1 MTDPGSCG
9 GTTPGETFAEQA
21 ERADSRELITWLAA
35 WRARSGLSQ
44 AETARRMHTSQ
55 STVAR
60 LETHRHDAQLSTL
73 ARYVEALGLSL
84 AFVLADGQTQPQIW
98 DSRELI
104 TWLAAWRARSGL
116 SQAETARRMHTSQ
129 AAVARLETHQH
140 DAQLSTLAR
149 YVEALGLSLAFVLAD
164 AQTQATVWKSAGKPE
179 APDHEAHPDE
189 GNVLRKAPPIIRPG
203 RKPKGSV
210 PLVVAEMPEHPDPNH
225 VLTWRQRKVL
235 QVIRDSVQRRGYP
248 PSMREIG
255 EAVGLTSTSSVSY
268 QLSTLQSKGYLRRD
282 AGRPRTVEVRLP
294 GHPAIRPEAE
304 EPEETRLALDIAS
317 QDAAYV
323 PWVGRI
329 AAGGPIL
336 AEESIEDIFP
346 LPKQLVGNG
355 TLFLLRVTGDSM
367 INAAIADGDW
377 VVVRQQPDSDNG
389 DIVAAMIDGEA
400 TVKTL
405 KRSDG
410 HVWLMPHNPAYTPI
424 PGDDATILGKIVA
437 VLRRV

>member
-1 MTDPGSCG
+1 MGRSVDTD
-9 GTTPGETFAEQA
+9 
-21 ERADSRELITWLAA
+21 
-35 WRARSGLSQ
+35 
-44 AETARRMHTSQ
+44 TS
-55 STVAR
+55 
-60 LETHRHDAQLSTL
+60 DAPP
-73 ARYVEALGLSL
+73 
-84 AFVLADGQTQPQIW
+84 ADGTV
-98 DSRELI
+98 
-104 TWLAAWRARSGL
+104 
-116 SQAETARRMHTSQ
+116 RR
-129 AAVARLETHQH
+129 
-140 DAQLSTLAR
+140 
-149 YVEALGLSLAFVLAD
+149 
-164 AQTQATVWKSAGKPE
+164 KGK
-179 APDHEAHPDE
+179 
-189 GNVLRKAPPIIRPG
+189 PG

-210 PLVVAEMPEHPDPNH
+210 PLVVAEMPEHPDPDH

-304 EPEETRLALDIAS
+304 EPAKARPALDIAS

-323 PWVGRI
+323 PWIGRI

-336 AEESIEDIFP
+336 AEEAIEDIFP

-355 TLFLLRVTGDSM
+355 TLFLLKVTGDSM

-377 VVVRQQPDSDNG
+377 VVVRQQPDAENG